1 MSISAVFCSAEQNMM
16 TEYVVTRWYR
26 APELLLSCDHYS
38 AAIDVWSVGCI
49 LAELLRR
56 KPYFPGKN
64 YMDQLTIIIM
74 QLGMPSPKEL
84 TFITNEKARTFISE
98 LGKWQ
103 VGLAVAY
110 ASSLISPCCISS
122 G

>member
-1 MSISAVFCSAEQNMM
+1 MM

-38 AAIDVWSVGCI
+38 AAIDVWAVGCI

-56 KPYFPGKN
+56 KPYFPGKD

-74 QLGMPSPKEL
+74 QLGMPSNREL
-84 TFITNEKARTFISE
+84 TFITNPKARKFISD
-98 LGKWQ
+98 LGKFP
-103 VGLAVAY
+103 V
-110 ASSLISPCCISS
+110 SL
-122 G
+122 